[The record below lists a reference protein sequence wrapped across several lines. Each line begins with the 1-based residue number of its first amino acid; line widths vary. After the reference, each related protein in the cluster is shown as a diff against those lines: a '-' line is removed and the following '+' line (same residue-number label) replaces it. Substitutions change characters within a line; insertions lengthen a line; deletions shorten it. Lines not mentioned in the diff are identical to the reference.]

1 MHTFLIFS
9 TVTLAD
15 LVYLLL
21 CKQIYELTV
30 GFNVE
35 GGGSA
40 YCRTKQGVLAAG
52 ASKTQI
58 PKYFQ
63 GDYFNGW
70 VRVEHGVCD
79 QYWDI
84 LLMAY

>member
-1 MHTFLIFS
+1 MIYHPSMHTFLIFS

-30 GFNVE
+30 GFSV

-63 GDYFNGW
+63 GDYFNG
-70 VRVEHGVCD
+70 
-79 QYWDI
+79 
-84 LLMAY
+84 